1 MSAGLPELSVI
12 LCTHNPRRDVLKL
25 VLESLSKQTLG
36 RQRWEFIIV
45 DNLSNP
51 PLDAQRINRGFDLP
65 LRVVCEPE
73 LGLTPAR
80 LRGVQEARAEVMV
93 MVDDDNILDPDYLQA
108 ALEIAQQ
115 HPKLGAFGGVT
126 RPVLEGNVRPWQEK
140 MLPYLGVRDYGQD
153 EITSDADEWGKWE
166 PIGAGM
172 VVRRE
177 VTRKFVEFV
186 RNIPRASDLARSG
199 KALLSGEDSLMARS
213 AYRLGYSCS
222 YQPRLKLGHFIKR
235 SRFRF
240 SYLARLMYGHGRSYV
255 ILNNVLGKPTTQISR
270 KELFSRLPFRF
281 IKDGFPGAII
291 WAWDIG
297 YMVESR
303 AVARDGNHS

>member
-36 RQRWEFIIV
+36 RERWEFIIV
-45 DNLSNP
+45 DNHSDP
-51 PLDAQRINRGFDLP
+51 PLDGARINRGFDLP
-65 LRVVCEPE
+65 MRIVCEPE

-80 LRGVQEARAEVMV
+80 MRGVSEARADVMV
-93 MVDDDNILDPDYLQA
+93 MVDDDNILDPDYLEA
-108 ALEIAQQ
+108 ALEIARQ

-126 RPVLEGNVRPWQEK
+126 RPVLEGRVRPWQEK

-177 VTRKFVEFV
+177 VVQKFVEFV
-186 RNIPRASDLARSG
+186 HSIPGASDLARNG

-235 SRFRF
+235 GRLRFG
-240 SYLARLMYGHGRSYV
+240 YLARLLYGHGRSYV
-255 ILNNVLGKPTTQISR
+255 ILNNVLGKPTQCLSR
-270 KELFSRLPFRF
+270 TEVLSRLPFRCL
-281 IKDGFPGAII
+281 KDGFPGAII

-303 AVARDGNHS
+303 AVHRNGVHT